1 MYSLTYLVLDIYI
14 HISNK
19 GQNEGIPFQVKPGE
33 IYVMKTECMEQ
44 TLEVM
49 VVVF

>member
-1 MYSLTYLVLDIYI
+1 MFSLTYLVRDIYS

-33 IYVMKTECMEQ
+33 MYIIKTEYMQE
-44 TLEVM
+44 TLVVM
-49 VVVF
+49 IVVF